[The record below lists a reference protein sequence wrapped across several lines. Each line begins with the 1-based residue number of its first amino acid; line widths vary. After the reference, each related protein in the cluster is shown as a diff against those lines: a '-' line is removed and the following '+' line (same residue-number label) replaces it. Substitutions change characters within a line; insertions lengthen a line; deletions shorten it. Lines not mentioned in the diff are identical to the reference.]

1 MKRARIDDKNFSN
14 AKSNGKG
21 RQRFK
26 RKFFNQVSS
35 SASPMV
41 NMDKVSN
48 PKAQGGYD
56 KGTTMIKLMQN
67 VGSNMMVNV

>member
-1 MKRARIDDKNFSN
+1 MIRTFPMLSPTGKVDKGSKESFST
-14 AKSNGKG
+14 
-21 RQRFK
+21 
-26 RKFFNQVSS
+26 KFPLVLLQWSTWI
-35 SASPMV
+35 M
-41 NMDKVSN
+41 SN